1 MKYIIACFL
10 SVGLASAGM
19 AQGYSEENTSASA
32 KEKPARSEYPSVDIN
47 KNDHLAPDQSA
58 GKDMDDF
65 FLLNAEVKPE
75 PVDELVNGSLD
86 DHLSFNETGEISSTA
101 FGRSCSMKWQEG
113 GAQANPEGAREFK
126 MKGKN
131 FKAERKA
138 SGEERVKFHDRNE
151 YLTYHQK
158 KNGKSHYRYLYKD
171 KESLLLVEKKKN
183 KEGVV
188 VLKSENLENNIP
200 GLLMKQGNL
209 AVENDI
215 HSCMR

>member
-1 MKYIIACFL
+1 MKYIIACLL

-19 AQGYSEENTSASA
+19 AQGYSDDNTSASA
-32 KEKPARSEYPSVDIN
+32 KEKPARSEYPSVDVY
-47 KNDHLAPDQSA
+47 KNDHQAPDQSV
-58 GKDMDDF
+58 GKDMDDVF
-65 FLLNAEVKPE
+65 LNAEVKPE
-75 PVDELVNGSLD
+75 PVDELVNGSLN
-86 DHLSFNETGEISSTA
+86 DHLSFTESGEVSSTG
-101 FGRSCSMKWQEG
+101 FGKSCSMKWQEG

-151 YLTYHQK
+151 HLTYHQK

-171 KESLLLVEKKKN
+171 KESLLLVEKRKN

-188 VLKSENLENNIP
+188 VLKSENLENNIQ
-200 GLLMKQGNL
+200 GMLMKQGNL